1 MNLELCQAVDVM
13 KELSEDVTLPKNVKQ
28 KLTVILELLENSGDI
43 SMKVSKAIHEIEELV
58 DDKNLQAYSRTQ
70 LYNVIGFLESM

>member
-13 KELSEDVTLPKNVKQ
+13 KELSEDATLPKNVKQ